1 LIEPGQ
7 AANNEQMKVEPTG
20 IQRPKKPRPPG
31 YRKRQLSRINDSK
44 GFIVAFSFTK
54 GAHEEVARV
63 KGKGLDIKLARVEDL
78 LLGKVKI

>member
-1 LIEPGQ
+1 VIDGARNNKHTPLKQLEAKSPKALASLNWKGQ
-7 AANNEQMKVEPTG
+7 QG
-20 IQRPKKPRPPG
+20 
-31 YRKRQLSRINDSK
+31 RINASK

-54 GAHEEVARV
+54 GAHEEVPRV

>member
-1 LIEPGQ
+1 L
-7 AANNEQMKVEPTG
+7 
-20 IQRPKKPRPPG
+20 
-31 YRKRQLSRINDSK
+31 KRAEYEK

-63 KGKGLDIKLARVEDL
+63 KGKGLDIKLVRVEDL